1 MTDCIGKKVGLLQR
15 MLSALGHGV
24 SRLAS
29 PCRAPLMV
37 GLYFPSLTNTT
48 LWRPCCLSQL
58 GHRRIFALL
67 GAEIKGEIMKVQ
79 RVVFALMAMMFLFA
93 GKSPAQQVK
102 TDYDRSADFS
112 QYKTYSWGQV
122 KTQDPLYVDRIKSS
136 VNAALAA
143 RGWTQVDSGGE
154 VSIVAMEITRNQ
166 QTLNTFYDGFGGGWG
181 WRRFG
186 GGGLGE
192 ATTTTETYKVGT
204 LVVDLFETK
213 TKKLLWRGTSSDT
226 LSNNSD
232 KNIKN
237 LDKGVEKLF
246 KQFPPGSSKK

>member
-1 MTDCIGKKVGLLQR
+1 MVLADWHPAPCATYGRSLFSVTYKPKLFGSHVAYPSCVTQE
-15 MLSALGHGV
+15 H
-24 SRLAS
+24 SRFLVAD
-29 PCRAPLMV
+29 
-37 GLYFPSLTNTT
+37 
-48 LWRPCCLSQL
+48 
-58 GHRRIFALL
+58 
-67 GAEIKGEIMKVQ
+67 IKGEIMKVQ
-79 RVVFALMAMMFLFA
+79 RVVFALMAMLFLFA

-112 QYKTYSWGQV
+112 RYKTYSWEQV

-136 VNAALAA
+136 VNAALTA
-143 RGWTQVDSGGE
+143 RGWTQVDADGD

-226 LSNNSD
+226 ISNNSD

-246 KQFPPGSSKK
+246 KQFPPGSAKK